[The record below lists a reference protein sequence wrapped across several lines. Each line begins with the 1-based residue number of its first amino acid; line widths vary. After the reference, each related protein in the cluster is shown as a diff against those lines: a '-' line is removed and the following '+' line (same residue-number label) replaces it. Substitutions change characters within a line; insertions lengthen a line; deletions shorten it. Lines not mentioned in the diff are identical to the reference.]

1 MSLLRTMDTELCKV
15 IYTQGSINL
24 VDKTI
29 KCYFSGHGYVIFTK
43 IVINQHKVIKGTLK
57 SH

>member
-15 IYTQGSINL
+15 IHSQENINL

-29 KCYFSGHGYVIFTK
+29 KSYFSENGYLVFEQ
-43 IVINQHKVIKGTLK
+43 INHSK
-57 SH
+57 SEKSA

>member
-15 IYTQGSINL
+15 IHSQESINL

-29 KCYFSGHGYVIFTK
+29 KSYFSENEYLVFEL
-43 IVINQHKVIKGTLK
+43 INNSNSEK
-57 SH
+57 SA